1 MNHQLDNMIWHALQ
15 TGNRDLAILD
25 EQAGYYRPDIAPF
38 AAMAEPTPEH
48 FKRLHQFLPAE
59 KTIAM
64 TYPSGLEPDTRYWK
78 IIREMDCCQMI
89 YEEPVSAF
97 VSKSSGKIQALT
109 EEHIPQMLE
118 LTAMTRPGP
127 FFQNTILF
135 GNYFG
140 IFEDGQLAA
149 MCGQRMNPVPYLE
162 VSAVCTHPDHR
173 GKGYAKALM
182 LRVMELI
189 LQQSFIPFLHVLAE
203 NSTAIGLY
211 ESIGFRTR
219 TRLNI
224 NMLKKVQPQ

>member
-1 MNHQLDNMIWHALQ
+1 MNHLLDNMIWNALQ
-15 TGNRDLAILD
+15 TGNRDMAILND
-25 EQAGYYRPDIAPF
+25 YAAYYRPDIAPF
-38 AAMAEPTPEH
+38 AAMAEPDIEH
-48 FKRLHQFLPAE
+48 LNRLHQFLPDN
-59 KTIAM
+59 KTIAL
-64 TYPSGLEPDTRYWK
+64 TYPSDLQPDTQYWN

-89 YEEPVSAF
+89 YEVPVDSF
-97 VSKSSGKIQALT
+97 ITRESEKIQPLT
-109 EEHIPQMLE
+109 EAHIPQMLE

-140 IFEDGQLAA
+140 IFENDQLAA

-162 VSAVCTHPDHR
+162 VSAVCTHPEHR

-182 LRVMELI
+182 LRVMDLI
-189 LQQSFIPFLHVLAE
+189 LKQSFIPFLHVLAE
-203 NSTAIGLY
+203 NATAIGLY

-224 NMLKKVQPQ
+224 NMLKKIG

>member
-15 TGNRDLAILD
+15 TGNREMAILD
-25 EQAGYYRPDIAPF
+25 EQVGYYRPDIAPF
-38 AAMAEPTPEH
+38 AAMAEPTADN
-48 FKRLHQFLPAE
+48 FTRLHQFLPAE
-59 KTIAM
+59 KTIAL
-64 TYPSGLEPDTRYWK
+64 TYPASLQPDTRYWK

-89 YEEPVSAF
+89 YEKPVSHF
-97 VSKSSGKIQALT
+97 TGKGSEKIQPLT
-109 EEHIPQMLE
+109 DEHIPQMLE

-140 IFEDGQLAA
+140 IFENGQLAA
-149 MCGQRMNPVPYLE
+149 MCGQRMNPVPFLE

-189 LQQSFIPFLHVLAE
+189 LAQSFTPFLHVLSE
-203 NSTAIGLY
+203 NATAIGLY

-224 NMLKKVQPQ
+224 NMVKKIG